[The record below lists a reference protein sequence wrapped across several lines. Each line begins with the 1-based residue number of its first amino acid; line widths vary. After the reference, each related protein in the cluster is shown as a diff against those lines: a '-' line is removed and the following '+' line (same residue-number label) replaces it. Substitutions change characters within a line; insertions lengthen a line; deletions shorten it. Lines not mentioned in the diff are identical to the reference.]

1 MDNVITIDEI
11 KVVVKENDSN
21 KPVTEKEVQAY
32 VDYAKEQV
40 SKIKEAQSL
49 TDVEISIIND
59 ETTIKFKYTT
69 VNFERIRRITGN
81 RLWESPSNG
90 TEIAS

>member
-1 MDNVITIDEI
+1 MDNVITIYDI

-59 ETTIKFKYTT
+59 EATIKFKYTT

-81 RLWESPSNG
+81 RL
-90 TEIAS
+90 

>member
-1 MDNVITIDEI
+1 MNVFTIDGI
-11 KVVVKENDSN
+11 KVVVNSNDSDE
-21 KPVTEKEVQAY
+21 PVTNEEAKAY
-32 VDYAKEQV
+32 VNYAKEQM

-49 TDVEISIIND
+49 TGVKVSIING
-59 ETTIKFKYTT
+59 EAEIEFKYST

-90 TEIAS
+90 TEIAA

>member
-1 MDNVITIDEI
+1 MDNVITIDDI

-21 KPVTEKEVQAY
+21 KPVTEKEAQAY

-49 TDVEISIIND
+49 TGVKVSIING
-59 ETTIKFKYTT
+59 EAAIEFKYST

-81 RLWESPSNG
+81 RLWESPSND
-90 TEIAS
+90 TEIAA